1 MSEPQIVSR
10 EDWLTERKSLLER
23 EKAFTRERDAL
34 SAARRGLPWVKV
46 EKAYAFDTADGSKTL
61 AELFGDKSQ
70 LVIYH
75 FMLGP
80 DWETGCKSCSFWADN
95 FNGIDV
101 HLAQRDVAFMAISRA
116 PLEKVDVFK
125 KRMGWSFD
133 WHSSAPSDFNLDY
146 QASYDP
152 EQLEN
157 GTAIHNYRPLQHKMD
172 EMAGIS
178 VFAKNDAGEVFHTY
192 STYSRGLDMMNGAYN
207 YLDLVP
213 KGRDEADLPFTMGWL
228 KHHDSY

>member
-1 MSEPQIVSR
+1 MFEPQVVSR

-23 EKAFTRERDAL
+23 EKAFTKERDEL
-34 SAARRGLPWVKV
+34 SAARRSLPWVKV
-46 EKAYAFDTADGSKTL
+46 EKTYAFDTADGRKTL
-61 AELFGDKSQ
+61 ADLFGDKSQ
-70 LVIYH
+70 LVVYH

-80 DWETGCKSCSFWADN
+80 EWEAGCKSCSFWADN

-116 PLEKVDVFK
+116 PLEKVDAFK
-125 KRMGWSFD
+125 ERMGWSFD

-152 EQLEN
+152 EQHARGE
-157 GTAIHNYRPLQHKMD
+157 AIHNYRVLQHEMD

-178 VFAKNDAGEVFHTY
+178 VFARRGDDVFHTY
-192 STYSRGLDMMNGAYN
+192 STYSRGLDLMNAAYN

-213 KGRDEADLPFTMGWL
+213 KGRDEGDLPFTMAWL